1 MYFFYVGRTAILT
14 NGFVK
19 KSQKTPKREI
29 DLAKKYKHEYLSR
42 GMVVMI
48 TFDDY
53 LKETLAKDPELRE
66 EYQNLEPEFSV
77 IQAIID
83 ARVSSGMSQ
92 QELSK
97 KTGIAQGDI
106 SKIERGNGNPS
117 VKTLQR
123 LAAGMGKKLKIE
135 FV

>member
-1 MYFFYVGRTAILT
+1 
-14 NGFVK
+14 
-19 KSQKTPKREI
+19 
-29 DLAKKYKHEYLSR
+29 
-42 GMVVMI
+42 MI

-83 ARVSSGMSQ
+83 AGVSSGMSQ

>member
-1 MYFFYVGRTAILT
+1 
-14 NGFVK
+14 
-19 KSQKTPKREI
+19 
-29 DLAKKYKHEYLSR
+29 
-42 GMVVMI
+42 MI

-53 LKETLAKDPELRE
+53 LKETLAKDPKLRN

>member
-1 MYFFYVGRTAILT
+1 
-14 NGFVK
+14 
-19 KSQKTPKREI
+19 
-29 DLAKKYKHEYLSR
+29 
-42 GMVVMI
+42 MI

-53 LKETLAKDPELRE
+53 LKETLAKDPELRN

-92 QELSK
+92 QEISK

>member
-1 MYFFYVGRTAILT
+1 
-14 NGFVK
+14 
-19 KSQKTPKREI
+19 
-29 DLAKKYKHEYLSR
+29 
-42 GMVVMI
+42 MI

-53 LKETLAKDPELRE
+53 LKETLAKDPELRN
-66 EYQNLEPEFSV
+66 EYQNLEPDFSV

>member
-1 MYFFYVGRTAILT
+1 
-14 NGFVK
+14 
-19 KSQKTPKREI
+19 
-29 DLAKKYKHEYLSR
+29 
-42 GMVVMI
+42 MI

-53 LKETLAKDPELRE
+53 LKETLAKDPELRN

>member
-1 MYFFYVGRTAILT
+1 
-14 NGFVK
+14 
-19 KSQKTPKREI
+19 
-29 DLAKKYKHEYLSR
+29 
-42 GMVVMI
+42 MI

>member
-1 MYFFYVGRTAILT
+1 
-14 NGFVK
+14 
-19 KSQKTPKREI
+19 
-29 DLAKKYKHEYLSR
+29 
-42 GMVVMI
+42 MI

-83 ARVSSGMSQ
+83 ARVNSGMSQ

>member
-1 MYFFYVGRTAILT
+1 
-14 NGFVK
+14 
-19 KSQKTPKREI
+19 
-29 DLAKKYKHEYLSR
+29 
-42 GMVVMI
+42 MI

-92 QELSK
+92 QELSR

>member
-1 MYFFYVGRTAILT
+1 
-14 NGFVK
+14 
-19 KSQKTPKREI
+19 
-29 DLAKKYKHEYLSR
+29 
-42 GMVVMI
+42 MI

-92 QELSK
+92 QKKKK

>member
-1 MYFFYVGRTAILT
+1 
-14 NGFVK
+14 
-19 KSQKTPKREI
+19 
-29 DLAKKYKHEYLSR
+29 
-42 GMVVMI
+42 MI

-53 LKETLAKDPELRE
+53 LKETLAKDPELRN

-97 KTGIAQGDI
+97 K
-106 SKIERGNGNPS
+106 P
-117 VKTLQR
+117 V
-123 LAAGMGKKLKIE
+123 
-135 FV
+135 

>member
-1 MYFFYVGRTAILT
+1 
-14 NGFVK
+14 
-19 KSQKTPKREI
+19 
-29 DLAKKYKHEYLSR
+29 
-42 GMVVMI
+42 MI

-53 LKETLAKDPELRE
+53 LKETLAKDPELRN

-123 LAAGMGKKLKIE
+123 LASGMGKKLKIE